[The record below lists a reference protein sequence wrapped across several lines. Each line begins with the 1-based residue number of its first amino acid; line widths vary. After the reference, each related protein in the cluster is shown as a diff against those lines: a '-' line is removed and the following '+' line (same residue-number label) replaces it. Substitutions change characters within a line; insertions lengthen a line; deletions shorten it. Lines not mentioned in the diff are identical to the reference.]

1 MDMTKAREIVSALAE
16 GVDPLTGEAL
26 PADHICNQTEV
37 VRALYMV
44 LSRAAERARP
54 GARLASAPRE
64 DGGRPAVGSRPLN
77 SGKPWTDKAD
87 SELRK
92 LFDDGLRINEISE
105 YLERSIGTI
114 ESRLEKLGLKDKPD
128 HKDDD

>member
-1 MDMTKAREIVSALAE
+1 MDINKAREIVSALA
-16 GVDPLTGEAL
+16 GGTDPMTGEAL
-26 PADHICNQTEV
+26 PADHVCNQTEV

-44 LSRAAERARP
+44 LSRAADRSRP
-54 GARLASAPRE
+54 GARLNMPPKE
-64 DGGRPAVGSRPLN
+64 DGGRPSNA
-77 SGKPWTDKAD
+77 GKPWTATAD

-92 LFDDGLRINEISE
+92 LFGDGKRINEISE
-105 YLERSIGTI
+105 YLERSIGAI